1 MKTFLVRLFSTL
13 RTQKIAFP
21 LGIIFGLTGGITLV
35 LLNSSN
41 DAIVIALVAGAV
53 LSVIIERV
61 FDFSQTI
68 VQEYKSTH
76 PLRKILGTL
85 ASDDAFIYVSPFYRD
100 VGRPEESKLYRY
112 EKDRVDLPL
121 IRGTQYVYGRGD
133 ALALSYVL
141 ACIDKNRPK
150 SHLLLVEDDWQA
162 LEKWG
167 KSAVCIGAHNAKTR
181 EILAKFSDI
190 FYKFCLNY
198 KAICRADML
207 TSQVENQGRV
217 YVPAIYPRKTGDSSV
232 TDYGIILKLKDEFH
246 SNNSSIL
253 VIAGIGDWGT
263 AGAAY
268 FLSTRFKELPYD
280 KDVFGVI
287 VEVPSGYQSARL
299 IDFDSASDFVFL
311 GEGG

>member
-13 RTQKIAFP
+13 RTQKTAFP

-141 ACIDKNRPK
+141 ACIDKNTPK

-167 KSAVCIGAHNAKTR
+167 KARFVLERT
-181 EILAKFSDI
+181 
-190 FYKFCLNY
+190 
-198 KAICRADML
+198 
-207 TSQVENQGRV
+207 T
-217 YVPAIYPRKTGDSSV
+217 
-232 TDYGIILKLKDEFH
+232 LKLVKYWRNFQ
-246 SNNSSIL
+246 
-253 VIAGIGDWGT
+253 T
-263 AGAAY
+263 Y
-268 FLSTRFKELPYD
+268 FIS
-280 KDVFGVI
+280 
-287 VEVPSGYQSARL
+287 
-299 IDFDSASDFVFL
+299 FV
-311 GEGG
+311 